1 MLYKKTL
8 LNILFFCW
16 MLVSN
21 FIFAHSPDFS
31 NIIISKTESGQI
43 ILQANTSLT
52 AFQQEVNYVNG
63 EGAYKSPEEF
73 QKLVLNHFYNNFSI
87 VINNKDTLQFK
98 NPKVYLGHET
108 KLVAEIIGLPKTVN
122 SIYINNNLFKDI
134 HRSES
139 IVIFLLEGFP
149 KEKHTLNRSNNY
161 ELNISLKNE
170 SWENM
175 TIGDTPPNLS
185 YLLYLCILI
194 IIVLIF
200 FFIRKKFN

>member
-1 MLYKKTL
+1 MLYRIPLMK
-8 LNILFFCW
+8 ILIFCC

-43 ILQANTSLT
+43 ILQVNTSLT

-63 EGAYKSPEEF
+63 EGAYKSPKDF
-73 QKLVLNHFYNNFSI
+73 QNLVIEHFYNNFSI
-87 VINNKDTLQFK
+87 IINKTDTLQFK

-108 KLVAEIIGLPKTVN
+108 KLVTEIIGLPKTVN
-122 SIYINNNLFKDI
+122 SIYINNKLFKDI
-134 HRSES
+134 HRSAS
-139 IVIFLLEGFP
+139 IIIFLLEGFP
-149 KEKHTLNRSNNY
+149 KERHTLNRSNNY

-170 SWENM
+170 SWENVA
-175 TIGDTPPNLS
+175 IGETPPNLS